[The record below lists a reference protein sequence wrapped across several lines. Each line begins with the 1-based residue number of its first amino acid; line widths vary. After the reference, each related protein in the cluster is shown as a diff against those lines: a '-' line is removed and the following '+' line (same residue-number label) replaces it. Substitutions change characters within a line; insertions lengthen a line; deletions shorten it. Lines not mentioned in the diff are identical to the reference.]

1 MQELINII
9 WRSPSDNKLNKNC
22 IYQAFS
28 SNCVLFKPKLTLM
41 EQRDLL
47 SNDLSINETSQIHLT
62 ASAKWGKFLS
72 IVGFVFCG
80 LMIIAGIYMMAVVSS
95 SGVYASYAGEAAKIA
110 GITYIISA
118 IILIFPCL
126 YLNKFSNKVQEAIRS
141 TSQESLDAAF
151 INLKAMFKFYGIVTI
166 IFLVLFALAFIAGLG
181 SAFLR

>member
-1 MQELINII
+1 
-9 WRSPSDNKLNKNC
+9 
-22 IYQAFS
+22 
-28 SNCVLFKPKLTLM
+28 M

-80 LMIIAGIYMMAVVSS
+80 LMLIAGIYMAAVVPS
-95 SGVYASYAGEAAKIA
+95 SGVYGYAGEAAKIA

-126 YLNKFSNKVQEAIRS
+126 YLNKFSNKVQDAIRS
-141 TSQESLDAAF
+141 TSQESLDTAF

-181 SAFLR
+181 SAFMR